1 MPVTMTL
8 EFEGTRVTLTP
19 AETQAVLHHISELR
33 RRLEFGDDIGRE
45 RLALEDTVRG
55 CIADHTRTP
64 HGEIAVEV
72 SEDGAKITPRRIAG

>member
-1 MPVTMTL
+1 MTL
-8 EFEGTRVTLTP
+8 EFDGTRVTLTP

-45 RLALEDTVRG
+45 RLALEAAVRR

-64 HGEIAVEV
+64 DDEIAVEV
-72 SEDGAKITPRRIAG
+72 SEDGARITPRRTSG